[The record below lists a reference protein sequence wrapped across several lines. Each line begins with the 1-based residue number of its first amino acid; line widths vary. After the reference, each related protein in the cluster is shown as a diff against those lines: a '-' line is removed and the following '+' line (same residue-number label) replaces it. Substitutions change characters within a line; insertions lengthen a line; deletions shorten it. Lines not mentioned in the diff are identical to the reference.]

1 MGYSGGYLWIVGGV
15 GFVVGVGGVGGW
27 GATVLNRLNE
37 NRELFEVRSPIG

>member
-15 GFVVGVGGVGGW
+15 GSRQVGPCLGGW